1 MRSQIRF
8 LAALLMMAM
17 LPWSLAAQ
25 QQQAEVTIY
34 NNDRALVR
42 EIRPIGAGSDAIRL
56 AGIAETLVPESL
68 WIEALGGAAPTWLQ
82 YNTNLVSPGSL
93 LPQFI
98 GKTLTLVNN
107 REQKPDERVEATLL
121 SAEGRGIWRI
131 GEQIVLNPDYDSI
144 LFPGLPAGTVLEP
157 SIEVRFATRPAQVV
171 LQYLAAGLRWKS
183 DYMLSLDDNDRA
195 NLRGLFT
202 VHNQTSKTFENTRL
216 NLVAGDVRIVSSPPP
231 GRPEPQMMEMKG
243 RAAMSMAAV
252 GDIASTELGDYYLYA
267 LPQSVTL
274 LARSQQQIPHFA
286 ASAIAVEKEFRLENQ
301 YWLYPVPGRHK
312 QNVAVIVRWDNTK
325 VNQLGFPLPGGVVR
339 TFGQDEGGRSQ
350 FLGESTLKPTPE
362 NERVE
367 LEIGRAFD
375 ILAERRQIHFERLGE
390 RASESENEVEIRNR
404 RKKDSKVRIIE
415 SIGAGDWKIVS
426 STHPYNRLDVNR
438 VEFVVTVPASQTLV
452 VRYRVQ
458 ARQ

>member
-1 MRSQIRF
+1 
-8 LAALLMMAM
+8 MMAM

-56 AGIAETLVPESL
+56 AGIAETLIPESL
-68 WIEALGGAAPTWLQ
+68 WIEALGGAAPIWLQ

-121 SAEGRGIWRI
+121 SAEDRGIWRI
-131 GEQIVLNPDYDSI
+131 GDQIVLNPDYDSI

-171 LQYLAAGLRWKS
+171 LQYLAAGLHWKS

-216 NLVAGDVRIVSSPPP
+216 NLVAGDVQIVSSPPP
-231 GRPEPQMMEMKG
+231 GRPEPRMMEMKG
-243 RAAMSMAAV
+243 RAVMSMAASV
-252 GDIASTELGDYYLYA
+252 DVASTELGDYYLYA

-274 LARSQQQIPHFA
+274 LARSQQQVPHFA

-325 VNQLGFPLPGGVVR
+325 ANQLGFALPSGVVR

-458 ARQ
+458 ARM